1 MQLAWLYVIL
11 VVQSRKTSWHS
22 RFGLPLP
29 DGYTV
34 FIYNIK
40 TRNLFSDFCLHFQQC
55 SLIVTNDISNLSS
68 NRLRSV
74 QKYQTPVVGM
84 DYVYSCLGRGVLL
97 PVDEY
102 KLDTSCLSAFSPAL
116 SLSSPRRD
124 PLSHQGIVFHRQ
136 NCFREAHRH
145 P

>member
-1 MQLAWLYVIL
+1 MLLP
-11 VVQSRKTSWHS
+11 S

-34 FIYNIK
+34 FIYNIN
-40 TRNLFSDFCLHFQQC
+40 NLFSDFSLHFQQC

-74 QKYQTPVVGM
+74 KKYQTPVVGV
-84 DYVYSCLGRGVLL
+84 DYVYSCLERGVLL

-102 KLDTSCLSAFSPAL
+102 KLDTSCLSAFTSAL
-116 SLSSPRRD
+116 SLSSPRQN
-124 PLSHQGIVFHRQ
+124 PLSRQGIIFSWQ
-136 NCFREAHRH
+136 NCFQEISINILQVQNVH
-145 P
+145 